1 MNTYLFCG
9 CCRDEYVNGAGKDA
23 WKQAGVSN
31 KIGMFCCIFAMRGVA
46 YLFFSHADLRLG
58 DATQIMPDML
68 NKEGEGSYDFVFID
82 ADKENYDIYYEKGLQ
97 LIRKGGV
104 IIVDNTLW
112 QGYVADPEIKEDATT
127 VAIRK
132 LNDKVSFSSLL
143 SNIQ

>member
-1 MNTYLFCG
+1 
-9 CCRDEYVNGAGKDA
+9 
-23 WKQAGVSN
+23 
-31 KIGMFCCIFAMRGVA
+31 MRGVA

-143 SNIQ
+143 SNIQWWTILNMIFMQILRDTRVEISILPVADGVTLARKL